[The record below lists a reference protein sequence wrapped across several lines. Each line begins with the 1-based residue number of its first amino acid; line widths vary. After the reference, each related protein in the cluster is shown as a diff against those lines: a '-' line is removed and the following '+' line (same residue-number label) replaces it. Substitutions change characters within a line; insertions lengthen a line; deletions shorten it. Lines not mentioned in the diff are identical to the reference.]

1 MSNIKIIKGSFDTQI
16 ELKVERLLI
25 AETTYIGE

>member
-1 MSNIKIIKGSFDTQI
+1 MSNIEIIKGSFDTQI

-25 AETTYIGE
+25 AETAYIGE

>member
-1 MSNIKIIKGSFDTQI
+1 MSNIVIIKRSFDTQI